1 MEILIF
7 LILIA
12 AVFTFYRLCFTL
24 RTNII
29 LISYSYYKFTISN
42 SIHCDKLYYEFEVD
56 LHFILALVILF
67 IIILHL
73 FALHLTG
80 SLNPLGSNYNNYKV
94 SFHPYFSIQDL
105 L

>member
-12 AVFTFYRLCFTL
+12 AAFTFYRLCFTL

-56 LHFILALVILF
+56 FHLHFILALVVLF

-73 FALHLTG
+73 FALHLT
-80 SLNPLGSNYNNYKV
+80 SSSNPLGSNYNNYK
-94 SFHPYFSIQDL
+94 I
-105 L
+105 